1 MADNILDMAVRHL
14 GSAGMGALGSALGL
28 PADKSEGAFSTGVA
42 SVLAGMMG
50 KAGSESGLG
59 SLLNMAT
66 KSTEM
71 DLSSPGDIFADA
83 GRMTS
88 LQDVGGNI
96 LGSLFGSK
104 ESGVFNVISS
114 ALGLDSTKSGSLL
127 KVAAPVVMSII
138 GKLVKSKGLNMQ
150 GLASLL
156 MGQKDSIKDYV
167 PAGLMNELGVK
178 SLDDFTGP
186 AAEAAPRQ
194 AAATPP
200 VERKSGFGKWLWPL
214 LIALAVLWALNM
226 CAKKEKMDDGT
237 GGVVIEQQEEVVVD
251 DATPPPADTTTTT
264 PDTGTETPVG
274 TIVGTEDFAS
284 SFRAYLAE
292 AARDPNKEFLLKI
305 VFPTDGTMPTA
316 ASLPDVQ
323 ALIKIMQEN
332 PGLSVII
339 EGHTDSDGDAAAN
352 EELSKTRA
360 EAVKK
365 MLADAGVQAVRV
377 TAVGVGAAKPV
388 ADNNTEEGKQ
398 KNRRIAVKVDK
409 YTE

>member
-14 GSAGMGALGSALGL
+14 GSAGMSALGNALGL
-28 PADKSEGAFSTGVA
+28 PADKSESAFSTGVG
-42 SVLAGMMG
+42 SVLASMMN

-59 SLLNMAT
+59 SLMNMAT

-71 DLSSPGDIFADA
+71 DLSSPGDVFADA
-83 GRMTS
+83 GRMSS

-96 LGSLFGSK
+96 LGALLGDK
-104 ESGVFNVISS
+104 QAGVLNVISN
-114 ALGLDSTKSGSLL
+114 ALGLDSSKSGSLL
-127 KVAAPVVMSII
+127 KVAAPVVMSIL
-138 GKLVKSKGLNMQ
+138 GKLVKSKGLNLQ

-156 MGQKDSIKDYV
+156 LGQKDSIKDYV
-167 PAGLMNELGVK
+167 PAGLLNELGVK
-178 SLDDFTGP
+178 SLDDFSGP
-186 AAEAAPRQ
+186 PAESAPRQ
-194 AAATPP
+194 AATPPP

-226 CAKKEKMDDGT
+226 CAKKEKIDDGS
-237 GGVVIEQQEEVVVD
+237 GGVVMEQEEVVIED
-251 DATPPPADTTTTT
+251 STPPPADDSATTT
-264 PDTGTETPVG
+264 PDVGTDTPVG
-274 TIVGTEDFAS
+274 TIVGSEDFAS
-284 SFRAYLAE
+284 SFRSYLAE

-305 VFPTDGTMPTA
+305 VFPTDGSMPTA

-365 MLADAGVQAVRV
+365 MLSDAGVQAVRV

-409 YTE
+409 YTQ

>member
-14 GSAGMGALGSALGL
+14 GSAGMSALGSALGL
-28 PADKSEGAFSTGVA
+28 PADKSEGAFSAGVA

-96 LGSLFGSK
+96 LGSLFGNK

-114 ALGLDSTKSGSLL
+114 ALGLDNTKTGSLL

-156 MGQKDSIKDYV
+156 MGQKDSIKNYV

-178 SLDDFTGP
+178 SLDDFTAP

-194 AAATPP
+194 AAAQPI
-200 VERKSGFGKWLWPL
+200 ERKSGFGKWLWPL

-237 GGVVIEQQEEVVVD
+237 GGVVMEQEEVVVD
-251 DATPPPADTTTTT
+251 DATPPPADPATTT

-274 TIVGTEDFAS
+274 TIVGTEDFAA

-332 PGLSVII
+332 PGLTVII

-398 KNRRIAVKVDK
+398 QNRRIAVKVDK
-409 YTE
+409 YTQ